1 MSDNALLNNV
11 GLKFDLIYESDD
23 DDDEREEQETRV
35 SPSVSRYVPIS
46 PNELGCIANSRHE
59 PNTLKQTTWAVSC
72 FEAWLKER
80 NIKVDFETIT
90 KPELGSVLR
99 EFYATIR
106 TAKGDMYGISSY
118 AGLRA
123 GLNRHINEPPVGRAW
138 NLMQDTE
145 FTAANN
151 VFRGILKQIRKAGKD
166 RSNHHPIISPGDLNI
181 LKTSAALQPNS
192 PKGLLHKVW
201 FDIQLHFG
209 RRGCEG
215 NRNLKPDSFVLKR
228 DERGRQYFT
237 MAFNGETKNHTNPLE
252 RSKDNYRGAMYEEP
266 GNPLCPVAS
275 LTKYLSKIPTGA
287 KALYLQPK
295 RTASPYS
302 IWYTNLPLGI
312 NQLGQMLPRLC
323 LEAGTTIRYTNHSLR
338 ATAIQM
344 RSDAGLAAREIM
356 SASAHR

>member
-1 MSDNALLNNV
+1 MSDDIFT
-11 GLKFDLIYESDD
+11 FDLMYESD
-23 DDDEREEQETRV
+23 EEQETQVNRCA
-35 SPSVSRYVPIS
+35 PLNPE
-46 PNELGCIANSRHE
+46 ELDSIEKSRHE
-59 PNTLKQTTWAVSC
+59 TNTVRQTSWAVKC

-80 NIKVDFETIT
+80 QQSIDFKTIAKT
-90 KPELGSVLR
+90 TLASTLR

-106 TAKGDMYGISSY
+106 TSKGDMYGISSY

-123 GLNRHINEPPVGRAW
+123 GLNRHINESPFSRAW

-151 VFRGILKQIRKAGKD
+151 MFKGVLKLLRKAGRD
-166 RSNHHPIISPGDLNI
+166 RTQHHPAISPGDLNT
-181 LKTSAALQPNS
+181 LRASAALQPNS
-192 PKGLLHKVW
+192 PKGLLYKVW

-215 NRNLKPDSFVLKR
+215 NRNLTSDSLLLNR
-228 DERGRQYFT
+228 DENGSQYFT
-237 MAFNGETKNHTNPLE
+237 MAFKEDTKNHKNPLGHT
-252 RSKDNYRGAMYEEP
+252 KANNRGVMYEEP

-275 LTKYLSKIPTGA
+275 LRKYLSKIPPSA

-295 RTASPYS
+295 RVVSPDGN
-302 IWYTNLPLGI
+302 WYTTVPLGV

-323 LEAGTTIRYTNHSLR
+323 MEAGTTVRYTNHSLR

-344 RSDAGLAAREIM
+344 LSDAGRCARNHDRERAQVRAM
-356 SASAHR
+356 